1 MRTTTIGDVKVLLPD
16 LEPDDLDAMTDL
28 ADGLTEALVEGAA
41 WRGSHLEDAHVRS
54 SLITGVDA
62 GESTWEA
69 GSLYGCEITRTDFSG
84 ATLTG
89 ITIERC
95 VITGS
100 RFTGTRLTD
109 VRLKD
114 VLFDGCRFDYAAFH
128 RVVAAGSVAFTDCTL
143 TNGAWSSCRLP
154 RIALRSCDLAGLEL
168 DSCHLD
174 GADLRGS
181 RLPGLKGPLENLR
194 GVTLDEDQLPDL
206 TRLTVAAL
214 DLTVRNV

>member
-16 LEPDDLDAMTDL
+16 LEPDDLDTTTNL

-41 WRGSHLEDAHVRS
+41 WHGSHLEDARIRS
-54 SLITGVDA
+54 SLITGVDLS
-62 GESTWEA
+62 ESIWEA

-95 VITGS
+95 AITGS

-114 VLFDGCRFDYAAFH
+114 VLFDGCRFDYATFQ
-128 RVVAAGSVAFTDCTL
+128 RVAAGGSVAFTDCIL

-154 RIALRSCDLAGLEL
+154 RIALRSCDLAGLDL
-168 DSCHLD
+168 DSCHLV
-174 GADLRGS
+174 GTDLRGS
-181 RLPGLKGPLENLR
+181 RLHGLKTSLDNLR
-194 GVTLDEDQLPDL
+194 GVTVGRGQLPDL
-206 TRLTVAAL
+206 TQLTIDVL
-214 DLTVRNV
+214 DLAVRDE

>member
-16 LEPDDLDAMTDL
+16 LEPDDLDTTTYL

-41 WRGSHLEDAHVRS
+41 WHGSHLEDVSIRS
-54 SLITGVDA
+54 SLITGVDLS
-62 GESTWEA
+62 ESTWEA

-95 VITGS
+95 AVTGS

-114 VLFDGCRFDYAAFH
+114 VLFDGCRFDYATFQ
-128 RVVAAGSVAFTDCTL
+128 RVTAAGSVAFTDCTL

-168 DSCHLD
+168 GSCHLD
-174 GADLRGS
+174 STDLRGS
-181 RLPGLKGPLENLR
+181 RIHGLKTPLDNLR
-194 GVTLDEDQLPDL
+194 GVTLGEDQLPDL
-206 TRLTVAAL
+206 TQLTVAAL
-214 DLTVRNV
+214 DLTVRND

>member
-16 LEPDDLDAMTDL
+16 LEPDDLDTTTDL
-28 ADGLTEALVEGAA
+28 AGGLSEALVEGAS
-41 WRGSHLEDAHVRS
+41 WRGSHLEDVSIRS
-54 SLITGVDA
+54 SLITGVDLS
-62 GESTWEA
+62 ESTWEA
-69 GSLYGCEITRTDFSG
+69 GSFYGCEITRTDFSG

-95 VITGS
+95 AVTGS

-114 VLFDGCRFDYAAFH
+114 VLFDGCRFDYATLQ
-128 RVVAAGSVAFTDCTL
+128 RVAAAGSVAFTDCTL
-143 TNGAWSSCRLP
+143 SNGAWSSCRLP

-168 DSCHLD
+168 DSCQFD
-174 GADLRGS
+174 GTDLRGS
-181 RLPGLKGPLENLR
+181 RLHDLKTPLDNLR

-206 TRLTVAAL
+206 TRLAVAAL
-214 DLTVRNV
+214 DLTVRND

>member
-16 LEPDDLDAMTDL
+16 LEMDDLDTTTDL
-28 ADGLTEALVEGAA
+28 AGGLTEALVEGGA
-41 WRGSHLEDAHVRS
+41 WHGSHLEDARIRS
-54 SLITGVDA
+54 SLIIGVDLS
-62 GESTWEA
+62 ESTWEA

-95 VITGS
+95 AITGS
-100 RFTGTRLTD
+100 RFTGTKLTD

-114 VLFDGCRFDYAAFH
+114 VLFDGCRFDYATFH
-128 RVVAAGSVAFTDCTL
+128 RAATAGSVAFTDCTL

-154 RIALRSCDLAGLEL
+154 RIALRSCNLSGLEL

-181 RLPGLKGPLENLR
+181 RLHGLKTPLDNLR
-194 GVTLDEDQLPDL
+194 GVTLSEDQLSDFI
-206 TRLTVAAL
+206 RLTVAAF
-214 DLTVRNV
+214 DLTVRDD

>member
-16 LEPDDLDAMTDL
+16 LDPDDLDTTTDL
-28 ADGLTEALVEGAA
+28 AGGLTEALVEGPA
-41 WRGSHLEDAHVRS
+41 WRGAHLEGATIRS
-54 SLITGVDA
+54 SMITAVDLS
-62 GESTWEA
+62 ESTWEA
-69 GSLYGCEITRTDFSG
+69 GGLYGCEITRTDFSG

-95 VITGS
+95 AITGS

-114 VLFDGCRFDYAAFH
+114 VLFDGCRFDYATFH
-128 RVVAAGSVAFTDCTL
+128 RVAAVGSVAFTDCIL

-181 RLPGLKGPLENLR
+181 RLHDLKTPLDNLR
-194 GVTLDEDQLPDL
+194 GVTLAEGQLADL
-206 TRLTVAAL
+206 TRLTVAAFN
-214 DLTVRNV
+214 LTLRNE

>member
-1 MRTTTIGDVKVLLPD
+1 MRTTTIGDMKVLLPD
-16 LEPDDLDAMTDL
+16 LEPDDLDTTTDL
-28 ADGLTEALVEGAA
+28 AGSLTEALVKGAA
-41 WRGSHLEDAHVRS
+41 WHGLHLEDVHIRS
-54 SLITGVDA
+54 SLMTGVDLN
-62 GESTWEA
+62 ESTWEA

-89 ITIERC
+89 TAIERC
-95 VITGS
+95 AITGS

-114 VLFDGCRFDYAAFH
+114 VLFDGCRFDYATFQ
-128 RVVAAGSVAFTDCTL
+128 RVTAAGSVAFTDCTL

-174 GADLRGS
+174 GTDLRGS
-181 RLPGLKGPLENLR
+181 RLHGLKTPLDNLR
-194 GVTLDEDQLPDL
+194 GVTLGEDQLPDL
-206 TRLTVAAL
+206 TQLIVAAL
-214 DLTVRNV
+214 KLTVRND

>member
-16 LEPDDLDAMTDL
+16 LEPDDLDTTTDL
-28 ADGLTEALVEGAA
+28 AGDLTEALVEGAG
-41 WRGSHLEDAHVRS
+41 WHGSQLEDVSIRS
-54 SLITGVDA
+54 SVITGVDLS
-62 GESTWEA
+62 ESTWEA
-69 GSLYGCEITRTDFSG
+69 GSLFSCEFTRTDFSG

-89 ITIERC
+89 TTIERC
-95 VITGS
+95 AITGS

-114 VLFDGCRFDYAAFH
+114 VLFDSCRFDYATFH
-128 RVVAAGSVAFTDCTL
+128 RVTAAGSVAFTDCTL

-154 RIALRSCDLAGLEL
+154 RIALRSCDLTSLEL

-181 RLPGLKGPLENLR
+181 RLHGLKTKLDNLH
-194 GVTLDEDQLPDL
+194 GVILGEDQLPDL
-206 TRLTVAAL
+206 TQLTVAAL
-214 DLTVRNV
+214 DLTVRNE

>member
-16 LEPDDLDAMTDL
+16 LEPDDLDNTTNL
-28 ADGLTEALVEGAA
+28 ADELTEALVEGAA
-41 WRGSHLEDAHVRS
+41 WRGVRLDGVRIRS
-54 SLITGVDA
+54 SLITGADL
-62 GESTWEA
+62 SDCTWEA

-89 ITIERC
+89 IAIERC
-95 VITGS
+95 AITGS

-114 VLFDGCRFDYAAFH
+114 VLFDGCRFDYATFH
-128 RVVAAGSVAFTDCTL
+128 RVTAAGSVAFTDCTL

-181 RLPGLKGPLENLR
+181 RLHDLKTSLDNLR
-194 GVTLDEDQLPDL
+194 GVTLGEEQLPDL

-214 DLTVRNV
+214 NVTVRND

>member
-1 MRTTTIGDVKVLLPD
+1 MRTTTIGDVKILLPD
-16 LEPDDLDAMTDL
+16 LEPDDLDTTTDL
-28 ADGLTEALVEGAA
+28 ADRLTEALVSGAA
-41 WRGSHLEDAHVRS
+41 CRGSHLEDAGIRS
-54 SLITGVDA
+54 SLITGVDLS
-62 GESTWEA
+62 ESTWEA

-89 ITIERC
+89 ITFERC
-95 VITGS
+95 AITGS

-114 VLFDGCRFDYAAFH
+114 VLFDGCRFDYATFH
-128 RVVAAGSVAFTDCTL
+128 RVTAAASVAFTDCTL

-154 RIALRSCDLAGLEL
+154 RVALRSCDLAGLEL

-181 RLPGLKGPLENLR
+181 RLHCLKTPLDNLR
-194 GVTLDEDQLPDL
+194 GITLGEDQLPDL

-214 DLTVRNV
+214 DLAVRDD

>member
-16 LEPDDLDAMTDL
+16 LEPDDLDTTTDL
-28 ADGLTEALVEGAA
+28 AGGLTEARVEGAA
-41 WRGSHLEDAHVRS
+41 WHGSHLEDVSIRS
-54 SLITGVDA
+54 SLITGVDLS
-62 GESTWEA
+62 ESTWEA

-95 VITGS
+95 AITGS

-114 VLFDGCRFDYAAFH
+114 VLFDECRFDYATFH
-128 RVVAAGSVAFTDCTL
+128 RVTAAGSVAFTDCTL

-154 RIALRSCDLAGLEL
+154 RIALRSCDLTGLEL

-174 GADLRGS
+174 GTDLRGS
-181 RLPGLKGPLENLR
+181 RLRGLKTPLDNLR
-194 GVTLDEDQLPDL
+194 GVTLGEDQLPDL
-206 TRLTVAAL
+206 TQLTVAAL
-214 DLTVRNV
+214 NLTVRNH

>member
-1 MRTTTIGDVKVLLPD
+1 MRTTTIGDVKILLPD
-16 LEPDDLDAMTDL
+16 LEPEDLDTTTNL
-28 ADGLTEALVEGAA
+28 ADGLTEALVNGAA
-41 WRGSHLEDAHVRS
+41 WHNLHLEDVSIRS
-54 SLITGVDA
+54 SLITGVDLS
-62 GESTWEA
+62 ESTWEA
-69 GSLYGCEITRTDFSG
+69 GSLYGCDFTRTDFSG

-95 VITGS
+95 AITGS

-114 VLFDGCRFDYAAFH
+114 VLFDSCRFDYATLH
-128 RVVAAGSVAFTDCTL
+128 RVTAAGSVAFTDCTL

-181 RLPGLKGPLENLR
+181 RLQGLKTPLDNLR
-194 GVTLDEDQLPDL
+194 GVTLGEDQLPDL
-206 TRLTVAAL
+206 TQLTVAAL
-214 DLTVRNV
+214 DLTVRND

>member
-16 LEPDDLDAMTDL
+16 LEPDDLDTTTDL

-41 WRGSHLEDAHVRS
+41 WHGAHLEDVSIRS
-54 SLITGVDA
+54 SLITGVDLS
-62 GESTWEA
+62 ESTWGA

-84 ATLTG
+84 AAVAG

-95 VITGS
+95 AITGS

-114 VLFDGCRFDYAAFH
+114 VLFDGCRFDYATLQ
-128 RVVAAGSVAFTDCTL
+128 RVTAAGSVAFTDCTL
-143 TNGAWSSCRLP
+143 THGAWSSCRLP
-154 RIALRSCDLAGLEL
+154 RLALRSCDLAGLEL

-181 RLPGLKGPLENLR
+181 RLHGLKTPLDNLR
-194 GVTLDEDQLPDL
+194 GVILGEDQLPDL

-214 DLTVRNV
+214 DLTVHNE